1 MKWGLLGGTFDPI
14 HIGHLRC
21 AEEVRELFNL
31 DRIIFIP
38 AARPP
43 HKSDG
48 EISAFAH
55 REQMVRLA
63 IENNPHFDFSD
74 VEHRRDGKS
83 YSVDTVEYFLHQYP
97 KDLEIY
103 FIVGQDA
110 FQAIQT
116 WKDWEKLLVMCHFVV
131 MTRPGYENRGLAG
144 IVPASFSEAFT
155 YRGKDQGFLGPQGYA
170 IYFREVTFLDI
181 SSSRIRQQAEQGK
194 SIQYLIP
201 ESIRH
206 YLLQQGLYR
215 SREGATDRKNLV

>member
-14 HIGHLRC
+14 HVGHLRC
-21 AEEVRELFNL
+21 AEEVREMFGL
-31 DRIIFIP
+31 DRIVFIP

-63 IENNPHFDFSD
+63 IENNPHFACSD
-74 VEHRRDGKS
+74 VENRREGHS
-83 YSVDTVEYFLHQYP
+83 YSIETVSYFQEQYP
-97 KDLEIY
+97 KDLDIY
-103 FIVGQDA
+103 FVVGQDA

-116 WKDWEKLLVMCHFVV
+116 WKEWERLLVMCHFVV

-144 IVPASFSEAFT
+144 IVPSSFAEKFT
-155 YRGKDQGFLGPQGYA
+155 YREEDRRFLGPRGSS
-170 IYFREVTFLDI
+170 IYFREVSFLDI
-181 SSSRIRQQAEQGK
+181 SSSRIRQAVGEGR
-194 SIQYLIP
+194 SIKYLVPDSVI
-201 ESIRH
+201 H

-215 SREGATDRKNLV
+215 CR

>member
-14 HIGHLRC
+14 HVGHLRC
-21 AEEVRELFNL
+21 AEEVREMFGL

-43 HKSDG
+43 HKADG

-55 REQMVRLA
+55 RAEMVRLA
-63 IENNPHFDFSD
+63 IASNPHFNVSD
-74 VEHRRDGKS
+74 VEQQREGTS
-83 YSVDTVEYFLHQYP
+83 YSIDTVEYYQHQHP
-97 KDLEIY
+97 KDLELY

-116 WKDWEKLLVMCHFVV
+116 WKNWERLLQMCHFIV

-144 IVPASFSEAFT
+144 IVPPAFAAT
-155 YRGKDQGFLGPQGYA
+155 FTCQEKDQGFLGPRGYA

-181 SSSRIRQQAEQGK
+181 SSSRIRQEAREVR
-194 SIQYLIP
+194 SLQYLVPDPVRDYIN
-201 ESIRH
+201 R
-206 YLLQQGLYR
+206 QGLY
-215 SREGATDRKNLV
+215 V